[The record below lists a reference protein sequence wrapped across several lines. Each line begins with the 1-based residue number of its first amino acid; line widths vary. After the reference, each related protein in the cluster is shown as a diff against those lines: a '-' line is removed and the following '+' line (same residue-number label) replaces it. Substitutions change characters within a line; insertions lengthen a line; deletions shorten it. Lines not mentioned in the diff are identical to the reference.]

1 MSRFHRLLPF
11 ATLAF
16 AIAALYLFNLDGV
29 GVLQTDE
36 PRYLAIGHAMFQTHD
51 FVTPKLWGS
60 PWFEKPPLLYWLT
73 ALGASFRLGPEVSG
87 RLPVALLSLA
97 FLWATYVLLSR
108 EFGAQSAAIA
118 TALLATSAGWL
129 AYSELALTDLPL
141 SAFFALAVLLALP
154 LLRDSPQTRRLTTRF
169 ALIGV
174 CLGIASLAKGLV
186 PFVLALPFLWF
197 LRSLWRYWWAAF
209 VAGAAIALPWYI
221 AVYIRNGFP
230 FIQEFFLKHHF
241 ERLYS
246 ATLQH
251 VQPWYYYFP
260 VLLAG
265 LFPWT
270 PLFFYLLKK
279 TVPWDQRRVYLA
291 TLVVFGFL
299 FFSVSLNKLPGYLL
313 PLFPAA
319 FALLGAEF
327 ETKPIVQV
335 SRWWLLPC
343 ACLIAIIPLL
353 VSVLPDSLAGGRI
366 NAVEFQISP
375 TEGFY
380 ILLPVVALILARRSW
395 AGTVLVLCLV
405 AGGIYLK
412 VRSFPVLDQ
421 MASPRGLWRE
431 VRNNSMSLCDAGTN
445 REWIYGLEF
454 YLGSPLPACTPG
466 QHFAYEIR
474 SIGRAK
480 PVVTPSAP

>member
-1 MSRFHRLLPF
+1 M
-11 ATLAF
+11 
-16 AIAALYLFNLDGV
+16 
-29 GVLQTDE
+29 
-36 PRYLAIGHAMFQTHD
+36 
-51 FVTPKLWGS
+51 
-60 PWFEKPPLLYWLT
+60 
-73 ALGASFRLGPEVSG
+73 
-87 RLPVALLSLA
+87 
-97 FLWATYVLLSR
+97 
-108 EFGAQSAAIA
+108 
-118 TALLATSAGWL
+118 
-129 AYSELALTDLPL
+129 
-141 SAFFALAVLLALP
+141 
-154 LLRDSPQTRRLTTRF
+154 
-169 ALIGV
+169 
-174 CLGIASLAKGLV
+174 
-186 PFVLALPFLWF
+186 
-197 LRSLWRYWWAAF
+197 
-209 VAGAAIALPWYI
+209 
-221 AVYIRNGFP
+221 
-230 FIQEFFLKHHF
+230 
-241 ERLYS
+241 
-246 ATLQH
+246 
-251 VQPWYYYFP
+251 
-260 VLLAG
+260 
-265 LFPWT
+265 
-270 PLFFYLLKK
+270 FFYLLKK

-299 FFSVSLNKLPGYLL
+299 FFSVSVNKLPGYLL

-319 FALLGAEF
+319 FALLGAQF

-395 AGTVLVLCLV
+395 AGVVLVLCLV

-421 MASPRGLWRE
+421 LASPRGLWRE

-474 SIGRAK
+474 STGRDK
-480 PVVTPSAP
+480 PVVTPSTP